1 MFYILLFGVV
11 IFNLMVGFIIVK
23 IFDTKLTNEEKN
35 KDCQTFRTC
44 DTLDNK
50 EDRLSYDRNNNK
62 PPAKS

>member
-1 MFYILLFGVV
+1 MFSILLFGVV
-11 IFNLMVGFIIVK
+11 IYSLVVGFIIVK
-23 IFDTKLTNEEKN
+23 KFSSHLTEEEKN

-50 EDRLSYDRNNNK
+50 EDRLNYDRNNNK